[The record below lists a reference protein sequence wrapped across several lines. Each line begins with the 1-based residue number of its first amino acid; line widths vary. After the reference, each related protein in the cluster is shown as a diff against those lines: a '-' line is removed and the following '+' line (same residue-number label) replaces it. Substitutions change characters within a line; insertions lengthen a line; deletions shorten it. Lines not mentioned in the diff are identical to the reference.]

1 MKKIYFLA
9 AVVLSASAVNA
20 QQNYSVLSASKKGA
34 FSVKGASTSV
44 SNIEK
49 AEGDVI
55 YSNDF
60 TTASDWTISNAGSP
74 THTSGDWA
82 IVNAMPGSLT
92 SQIPTY
98 GFPGAMLS
106 ASGGNFALVNSDAA
120 GNGALQNAYLTTA
133 NGIDVAAS
141 LSTNGSAANAP
152 LYLKFTEIYR
162 HYQES
167 FFVAISNDGGTT
179 WTEFQ
184 VNTEAEVPVNTNSG
198 NPEYETVNITPAN
211 GGGNWGSDVRIRFR
225 YQGTYD
231 WFWGVDDVKLV
242 EAWQNDIKVVEFHQ
256 ATDITSTQALD
267 YYIVPTSQSS
277 FPGLTFGANVLN
289 NGAANQASV
298 ALNAISGTYNETGPA
313 ITLNSAAE
321 DTVEVTVPF
330 MLSNTIGDYNVDL
343 TTVITGSDSDDAN
356 NTKQLTIRRDAHLY
370 SRDNGN
376 ITGAISQVSNNDGN
390 EMSIGNVMEIFDPID
405 VYSMQVRLVNQ
416 SAAVGQEF
424 YGEIEIF
431 DGTTGDFIPVDITE
445 SHVITT
451 GDLNNFVTLHF
462 TNGPL
467 SFDAGDA
474 ILVLAHHYGGTNEI
488 GFGYAQPTFDQTVFG
503 YTYTST
509 PPTRFSL
516 SDPNAI
522 MIRLNDLNDLSVA
535 ENEAQ
540 FELNVFPNPAT
551 EQTKV
556 SFKLNNASDVAVT
569 VTDLAGKVVFTENT
583 SNAAAG
589 QHEVS
594 ISTANLAG
602 GIYTVNFAANNSIVT
617 KKLVVRK

>member
-1 MKKIYFLA
+1 MKKIYFLT

-20 QQNYSVLSASKKGA
+20 QQNYSVLSASKKGP
-34 FSVKGASTSV
+34 FSVKAAKPV

-49 AEGDVI
+49 TEGDVI
-55 YSNDF
+55 YSNNF
-60 TTASDWTISNAGSP
+60 STPSDWAISNAGAP

-98 GFPGAMLS
+98 GFPGAMSS

-120 GNGALQNAYLTTA
+120 GNGALQDAYLTTA
-133 NGIDVAAS
+133 AGIDVATL
-141 LSTNGSAANAP
+141 LSNAGSAANTP

-167 FFVAISNDGGTT
+167 FFVAISNNGGTS

-198 NPEYETVNITPAN
+198 DPEFETVNITPAI

-231 WFWGVDDVKLV
+231 WFWGVDDVQLV

-256 ATDITSTQALD
+256 ATDITTTQAVD
-267 YYIVPTSQSS
+267 YYMVPTSQSS
-277 FPGLTFGANVLN
+277 FPGLTFGADILN
-289 NGAANQASV
+289 NGAANQTSV
-298 ALNAISGTYNETGPA
+298 ALNAVSGTYDETGPA
-313 ITLNSAAE
+313 IPLNSAAS
-321 DTVEVTVPF
+321 DTLEITVPF
-330 MLSNTIGDYNVDL
+330 MLSNTIGDYNVDV
-343 TTVITGSDSDDAN
+343 TTVISGTDSDATN
-356 NTKQLTIRRDAHLY
+356 NTKQFTIRRDAHLY
-370 SRDNGN
+370 ARDNGD

-416 SAAVGQEF
+416 STAVGQEF
-424 YGEIEIF
+424 FGEIEIF
-431 DGTTGDFIPVDITE
+431 DGTTGEFTPVDVTE
-445 SHVITT
+445 SHIVVN

-467 SFDAGDA
+467 SFSAGDA

-488 GFGYAQPTFDQTVFG
+488 GFGYAQPTFDQSVLG
-503 YTYTST
+503 YTYSST
-509 PPTRFSL
+509 PATRFAL
-516 SDPNAI
+516 TDPNAI
-522 MIRLNDLNDLSVA
+522 MIRLNDLNDLGVA

-556 SFKLNNASDVAVT
+556 SFKLNNASDVAVS
-569 VTDLAGKVVFTENT
+569 VSDLAGKVVFTENT

-594 ISTANLAG
+594 INTANLAAG
-602 GIYTVNFAANNSIVT
+602 VYTVNFAANNTIVT